1 MTTRF
6 LGRVLALAF
15 VLVLTGGI
23 FAAADGPDNG
33 DTPVPKTQSAAIAQ
47 VRFDQNLGAQLPLD
61 ATFTDETGA
70 QKPLSAYF
78 GDRPVILVLSY
89 FRCPNLC
96 GLVYSGLVSSLQQID
111 FTAGDQFDV
120 IIFSIDPTDT
130 AADAAAKKAEL
141 LAKYNRPESADGW
154 HLLTVDSDAQMKK
167 VADVVGFS
175 YVYNEK
181 IKQYAHP
188 AGIVVATP
196 QGKLTRYLYGLEFP
210 ANDLRLSLVE
220 GAENKIGSPVDQIL
234 LRCFHYDP
242 NTGQYTLAIMNI
254 IRFAGIVTVLV
265 MGFVW
270 WVWTKRRKRSE
281 NTAI

>member
-1 MTTRF
+1 MNIRF
-6 LGRVLALAF
+6 LGRTIVLALLLALAGA
-15 VLVLTGGI
+15 VI
-23 FAAADGPDNG
+23 AAADGPDG
-33 DTPVPKTQSAAIAQ
+33 VSHPKTQSAAISQ
-47 VRFDQNLGAQLPLD
+47 VKFDQNLGAQLPLD
-61 ATFTDETGA
+61 VIFTDETGA

-111 FTAGDQFDV
+111 FTVGDQFDV
-120 IIFSIDPTDT
+120 IVFSIDPTDT
-130 AADAAAKKAEL
+130 PADAAAKKAEL

-154 HLLTVDSDAQMKK
+154 HFLTVDSDEQVKK
-167 VADVVGFS
+167 VTDVVGFS

-181 IKQYAHP
+181 IQQYAHP

-196 QGKLTRYLYGLEFP
+196 EGKLTRYLYGLEFP

-234 LRCFHYDP
+234 LRCFRYDP
-242 NTGQYTLAIMNI
+242 ETGQYTLAIMTI
-254 IRFAGIVTVLV
+254 IRFAGVTTVLL
-265 MGFVW
+265 MGGAW
-270 WVWTKRRKRSE
+270 WAWWRWQKRK
-281 NTAI
+281 TAE

>member
-1 MTTRF
+1 MNLRHWGQMF
-6 LGRVLALAF
+6 ALALL
-15 VLVLTGGI
+15 LVWGGMVTV
-23 FAAADGPDNG
+23 AADGPG
-33 DTPVPKTQSAAIAQ
+33 DVSNPKTQSAAISQ

-111 FTAGDQFDV
+111 FTVGNQFDV
-120 IIFSIDPTDT
+120 IVFSIDPTDT

-141 LAKYNRPESADGW
+141 LAKYNRPQSADGW
-154 HLLTVDSDAQMKK
+154 HFLTVDSDAQIKK

-175 YVYNEK
+175 YVYDEK

-196 QGKLTRYLYGLEFP
+196 DGKLTRYLYGLEFSP
-210 ANDLRLSLVE
+210 NDLRLSLVE
-220 GAENKIGSPVDQIL
+220 GAQNKIGSPVDQIL
-234 LRCFHYDP
+234 LRCFRYDP
-242 NTGQYTLAIMNI
+242 KTGQYTLAIMTI
-254 IRFAGIVTVLV
+254 IRFAGIVTVLI
-265 MGFVW
+265 MGSGW
-270 WVWTKRRKRSE
+270 WIWMRRQKRMQK
-281 NTAI
+281 TAA